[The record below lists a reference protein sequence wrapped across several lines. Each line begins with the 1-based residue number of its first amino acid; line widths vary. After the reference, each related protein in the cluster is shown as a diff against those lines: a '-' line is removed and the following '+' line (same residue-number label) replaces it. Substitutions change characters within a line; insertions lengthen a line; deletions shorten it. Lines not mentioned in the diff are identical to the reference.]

1 MPVMDGIEATHE
13 ILDYEEDEELAH
25 IPIVALTANALKGDR
40 ERFLS
45 EGMDEYITKP
55 IETTE
60 LLYVLNKFLLGKVS
74 TAVKAPVKEK
84 VLEEVETVQ
93 PAAAIEPEE
102 SVVQMIDTIEE
113 PSENPMIIE
122 ADKKILIAKKFLLS
136 RRILAKVVEN
146 LGYDYTLLSDMNTL
160 EEKLASGEYDILFA
174 DSDLLT
180 DSISQANE
188 NIAIISS
195 DNSDDPQKIAVKKG
209 ETIAGTASKEEIENI
224 ITKYRG

>member
-1 MPVMDGIEATHE
+1 
-13 ILDYEEDEELAH
+13 
-25 IPIVALTANALKGDR
+25 
-40 ERFLS
+40 
-45 EGMDEYITKP
+45 MDEYITKP

-60 LLYVLNKFLLGKVS
+60 LLYVLNKFLSGKAS
-74 TAVKAPVKEK
+74 TTIKAPVQEE
-84 VLEEVETVQ
+84 VLEKVETVQ

-102 SVVQMIDTIEE
+102 SVIQMVDMIEE
-113 PSENPMIIE
+113 PIENLTIIE
-122 ADKKILIAKKFLLS
+122 TNKKILIAKKFLLS

-146 LGYDYTLLSDMNTL
+146 LGYDHDLLSDMNTL

-180 DSISQANE
+180 ESIRQSNE

-195 DNSDDPQKIAVKKG
+195 DNSSDPQEVAVKKG